1 MLFAGELPASL
12 ALLPQ
17 LVVLDVS
24 RNALTGTLKEF
35 AFATVAN
42 RADLYSTLRYFDISN
57 NSFAGEH
64 RFARSRQPCCML
76 WMSWSPPVSMAIPWA
91 S

>member
-1 MLFAGELPASL
+1 MPTSL

-24 RNALTGTLKEF
+24 MNALSGTLKDF

-57 NSFAGEH
+57 NTFGGELSFCSLIATLMHILQFPESH
-64 RFARSRQPCCML
+64 
-76 WMSWSPPVSMAIPWA
+76 
-91 S
+91 